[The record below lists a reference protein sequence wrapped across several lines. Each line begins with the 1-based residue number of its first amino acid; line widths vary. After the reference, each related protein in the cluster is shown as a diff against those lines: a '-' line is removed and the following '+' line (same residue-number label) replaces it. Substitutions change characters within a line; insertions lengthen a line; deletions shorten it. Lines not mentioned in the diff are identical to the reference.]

1 MTNIIRDKKIAIIVT
16 SVLMARFFLVPH
28 ILSLSKKYDLTL
40 ILKNDYPEILKDMN
54 LPVRVIEIPIE
65 RKISLFKDFLALLRL
80 FFCLKK
86 EHFDL
91 VHTITPK
98 AGLLGTIASWIVRC
112 PKRLHTFQ
120 GEAWATKR
128 GLYRILLKELDRLVA
143 VLATNI
149 IVVSKTERDFLIKEC
164 VISPEKSTVLANGSI
179 SGVDLDRFKFNK
191 EVRDDL
197 RFQLGIKDT
206 QIVFLYIGRL
216 NMDKGVSEL
225 FSAFNSLIE
234 QADNVKLLV
243 VGVDEDN
250 FYTKALNKFP
260 NLNGYVKS
268 VSYTATPESYMSASD
283 ILVLPSHREGFGMV
297 VIESAAVGIPSIGSD
312 IYGIQDAIV
321 DKLTGILF
329 KVGNAN
335 ALCESMKLLLQNHS
349 MRLEMGENAYRRVV
363 KLFNQNDV
371 IAETLKYYDTLLS
384 D

>member
-1 MTNIIRDKKIAIIVT
+1 M
-16 SVLMARFFLVPH
+16 F
-28 ILSLSKKYDLTL
+28 
-40 ILKNDYPEILKDMN
+40 
-54 LPVRVIEIPIE
+54 
-65 RKISLFKDFLALLRL
+65 
-80 FFCLKK
+80 KK

-206 QIVFLYIGRL
+206 QIVF
-216 NMDKGVSEL
+216 
-225 FSAFNSLIE
+225 
-234 QADNVKLLV
+234 
-243 VGVDEDN
+243 
-250 FYTKALNKFP
+250 
-260 NLNGYVKS
+260 
-268 VSYTATPESYMSASD
+268 
-283 ILVLPSHREGFGMV
+283 
-297 VIESAAVGIPSIGSD
+297 
-312 IYGIQDAIV
+312 
-321 DKLTGILF
+321 
-329 KVGNAN
+329 
-335 ALCESMKLLLQNHS
+335 C
-349 MRLEMGENAYRRVV
+349 
-363 KLFNQNDV
+363 
-371 IAETLKYYDTLLS
+371 TLGG
-384 D
+384 

>member
-1 MTNIIRDKKIAIIVT
+1 MR
-16 SVLMARFFLVPH
+16 LV
-28 ILSLSKKYDLTL
+28 
-40 ILKNDYPEILKDMN
+40 
-54 LPVRVIEIPIE
+54 
-65 RKISLFKDFLALLRL
+65 
-80 FFCLKK
+80 FCLKK
-86 EHFDL
+86 ERFDL

-112 PKRLHTFQ
+112 PKRIHTFQ
-120 GEAWATKR
+120 GEVWATKK

-143 VLATNI
+143 VLTTNI
-149 IVVSKTERDFLIKEC
+149 IVVSKTERDLLIKEC
-164 VISPEKSTVLANGSI
+164 VISPEKSMVLANGSI

-191 EVRDDL
+191 EVRYDL
-197 RFQLGIKDT
+197 RLQLGIEDT

-243 VGVDEDN
+243 VGVDEDD
-250 FYTKALNKFP
+250 FYTKKVLNKFP

-268 VSYTATPESYMSASD
+268 VSYTETPENYMSASD

-321 DKLTGILF
+321 DKLTGLLF
-329 KVGNAN
+329 EVGNAS
-335 ALCESMKLLLQNHS
+335 ALCKSMKLLLQNHS
-349 MRLEMGENAYRRVV
+349 MRLQMGENAYQRVV

-371 IAETLKYYDTLLS
+371 IAETLKYYDALLS